1 MLVRT
6 HHPARSCGQIA
17 PVTLNQPVTAAI
29 PPGEEEL
36 FWLAVDIAS
45 SSLETAPGDAEELE
59 TLARSL
65 NVIFRAQETV

>member
-1 MLVRT
+1 MEVEGVELAHRRLV
-6 HHPARSCGQIA
+6 
-17 PVTLNQPVTAAI
+17 LAAI